1 MISYYAVPK
10 KGVFWII
17 DGRMLAFSFDGTY
30 SEGIAK
36 SGDTYNHKK
45 L

>member
-10 KGVFWII
+10 KGAFWII